1 MSTHSNEARKGGP
14 SAPDRK
20 KIEGHNATYRSAVQ
34 KDAKKSSSTKP
45 EGKGSDTK
53 KVTGKGSAPA
63 MAKETENV
71 GGYGDGHYK
80 PNKG

>member
-14 SAPDRK
+14 SAPGRK
-20 KIEGHNATYRSAVQ
+20 KIEGNNATYRSAVQ

-45 EGKGSDTK
+45 EGKGTDTK
-53 KVTGKGSAPA
+53 KVVGQGSAPA
-63 MAKETENV
+63 MAKETADV
-71 GGYGDGHYK
+71 GRFGDGHYK